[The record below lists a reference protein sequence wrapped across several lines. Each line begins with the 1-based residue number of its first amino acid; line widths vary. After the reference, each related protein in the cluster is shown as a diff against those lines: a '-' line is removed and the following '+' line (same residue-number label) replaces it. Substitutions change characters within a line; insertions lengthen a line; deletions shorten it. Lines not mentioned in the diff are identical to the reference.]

1 MAVVGLDHY
10 ALLSSDPERTPL
22 FYTGIVGLRVGPR
35 PELSFPGIWLYAG
48 DHPIVHVI
56 FGKSIPSKETGAVD
70 HLAFVARGSVDN
82 TLETLKRNG
91 IGSVI
96 APSSRAERSDPGQRD
111 LCQRVAASEWLR
123 CGRQNDRSEAVRRT
137 PQYFRTS
144 GAGAGGGG
152 APNT

>member
-10 ALLSSDPERTPL
+10 ALLSSDPERTTL

-91 IGSVI
+91 IEF
-96 APSSRAERSDPGQRD
+96 SSRVIERTGVTQVFFRDPDNVGVELNFAPAERSS
-111 LCQRVAASEWLR
+111 AA
-123 CGRQNDRSEAVRRT
+123 GK
-137 PQYFRTS
+137 
-144 GAGAGGGG
+144 GG
-152 APNT
+152 